1 MVKEA
6 SVFRFFH
13 KPNNYEFVDLTN
25 NSLYNVNIQIDFSL
39 INISEAV

>member
-13 KPNNYEFVDLTN
+13 KANDYEFIDLTN
-25 NSLYNVNIQIDFSL
+25 NSLYSINVQIAFSL
-39 INISEAV
+39 IDITEAV

>member
-13 KPNNYEFVDLTN
+13 KPNNYEFVDLN
-25 NSLYNVNIQIDFSL
+25 NSLHSVNIQIDFSL
-39 INISEAV
+39 IDISEAV